1 MNSYLICSQEPPQS
15 GFHLSRVSSEINI
28 AGVLSSHRQCS
39 VGICLR
45 DAKGETLLAYCF
57 KGRLARGTAEG
68 QPMALIKGLEL
79 AKEYGVRQVSVEG
92 WTEAQFQNLLSS
104 SPSLL
109 MDNGRL
115 LEEAH
120 SLCNLFYTH
129 GMA

>member
-1 MNSYLICSQEPPQS
+1 MS
-15 GFHLSRVSSEINI
+15 SR
-28 AGVLSSHRQCS
+28 LKR
-39 VGICLR
+39 R
-45 DAKGETLLAYCF
+45 KLLAYCF

-79 AKEYGVRQVSVEG
+79 AKEYGVRKILVEG

-109 MDNGRL
+109 MDNGHL

-120 SLCNLFYTH
+120 SLCSLFYTH